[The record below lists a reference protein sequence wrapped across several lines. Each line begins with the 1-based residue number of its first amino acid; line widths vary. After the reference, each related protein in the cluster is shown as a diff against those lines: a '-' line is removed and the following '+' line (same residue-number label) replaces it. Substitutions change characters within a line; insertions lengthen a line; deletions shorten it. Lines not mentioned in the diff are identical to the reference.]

1 MNFPDFKSENKSL
14 LKKYLTKDVF
24 DKVVH
29 NKTDLGYTLPQAINS
44 GIVNPDSNIGVYAG
58 DKESYETF
66 SELFNPIIKDYHGFN
81 KSNKHISNLNIED
94 LNIENPDVNGEYII
108 STRIRVGR
116 NIDGFPLGS
125 MISDKERSNVTNT
138 IKSALNKL
146 TGNLT
151 GNYFALNNM
160 PESKRIEMIKD
171 HFLFKQGDRFLEAAG
186 LNRNWPEDRGIFH
199 NINKDFLVWVN
210 EEDQMRIIAMQ
221 KGGDIKSV
229 FRILITALN
238 QLEKELSF
246 AYSTRLGYI
255 SSCPTNLGT
264 AMRASVH
271 ISLPQ
276 LNKSKETI
284 EAITAK
290 HNLQIRG
297 VNGEHSEDEGVI
309 FDISNLRRLGVT
321 EIEAIKDLYNGVVE
335 LIKSEKK
342 LE

>member
-24 DKVVH
+24 DKLVLK
-29 NKTDLGYTLPQAINS
+29 KTPLGYTLIQAINS
-44 GIVNPDSNIGVYAG
+44 GIINPDSNIGVYAG

-66 SELFNPIIKDYHGFN
+66 SDLFDPIIKEYHGFE
-81 KSNKHISNLNIED
+81 KSNKHISNLNIDD
-94 LNIENPDVNGEYII
+94 LDIENPDINGKYII

-116 NIDGFPLGS
+116 NITNFPLGS
-125 MISDKERSNVTNT
+125 MISDKERSNVANT

-146 TGNLT
+146 TGNLS
-151 GNYFALNNM
+151 GNYYALNNM
-160 PESKRIEMIKD
+160 SESVRKDMISD
-171 HFLFKQGDRFLEAAG
+171 HFLFKQGDRFLKAAG

-199 NINKDFLVWVN
+199 NNKKDFLVWVN

-221 KGGDIKSV
+221 KGGNIKSV
-229 FRILITALN
+229 FKVLITALN

-246 AYSTRLGYI
+246 AYSSRLGYI

-276 LNKSKETI
+276 LNKNKEI
-284 EAITAK
+284 IDKITTK
-290 HNLQIRG
+290 HHLQIRG
-297 VNGEHSEDEGVI
+297 VNGEHSKDNSATI
-309 FDISNLRRLGVT
+309 DISNKRRLGVT

-335 LIKSEKK
+335 LIKAEVS